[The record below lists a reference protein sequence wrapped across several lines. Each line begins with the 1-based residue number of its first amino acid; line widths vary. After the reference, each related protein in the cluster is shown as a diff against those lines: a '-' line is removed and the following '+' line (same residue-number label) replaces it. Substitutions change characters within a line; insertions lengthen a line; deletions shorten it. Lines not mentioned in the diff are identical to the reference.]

1 MSKRAKGSAQVTEL
15 EAVPVEDSSG
25 DLVEVR
31 LVVPRRVLQQQA
43 PSPELVSQATSAEV
57 LGVPKRRFLEI
68 VRSPS
73 YPGRV
78 LKVGRLRLVR
88 RTEFVAHLESVTAQR
103 APRAQPAAGGE
114 IRGRSVHGLL
124 DRLGLEE
131 V

>member
-1 MSKRAKGSAQVTEL
+1 MIKRANDSARIAEI
-15 EAVPVEDSSG
+15 EAGLIEDSSG

-88 RTEFVAHLESVTAQR
+88 RTEFVAHLESLTDGR
-103 APRAQPAAGGE
+103 ATVPESAGPRDAKARAVP
-114 IRGRSVHGLL
+114 GLL

-131 V
+131 L